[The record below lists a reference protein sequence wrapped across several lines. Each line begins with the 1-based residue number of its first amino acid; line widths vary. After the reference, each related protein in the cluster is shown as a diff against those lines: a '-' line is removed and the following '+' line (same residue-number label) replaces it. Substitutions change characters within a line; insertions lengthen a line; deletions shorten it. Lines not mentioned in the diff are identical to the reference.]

1 MSLVTIDDVKA
12 IAADDETI
20 QAIDGTD
27 NVFVIVDAY
36 ATKTVTE
43 AVYGELQFEAQL
55 YLMAH
60 MLSMSGQPVG
70 GRGPLS
76 SESIGGISQS
86 FTLPWLNRTTVLGG
100 TQFGIMHLEIR
111 NQVVAAFR
119 VITI

>member
-12 IAADDETI
+12 IAGDDETI

-27 NVFVIVDAY
+27 RVFTIVDAY
-36 ATKTVTE
+36 VTKVVTE
-43 AVYGELQFEAQL
+43 AVYGELQFDAQL

-119 VITI
+119 VITV